1 MSQSSNHVVARRA
14 LLLASLLLPLPVL
27 AADPAPAPTPTPG
40 AGMGAGAGMGK
51 GMGMGMGGGQTKM
64 QGKRCQMMKGH
75 GRMGQMLRMPRLPTG
90 NDKMQ
95 LQMEAEILQMLGQI
109 QAKYANQ
116 LP

>member
-1 MSQSSNHVVARRA
+1 MSQSSHHVVARRA
-14 LLLASLLLPLPVL
+14 LLLASLLLPLPIL
-27 AADPAPAPTPTPG
+27 AADPSPAPTPTPG
-40 AGMGAGAGMGK
+40 S
-51 GMGMGMGGGQTKM
+51 GMGMGGGQMKM

-75 GRMGQMLRMPRLPTG
+75 GRMGQMLRMPRLPAG
-90 NDKMQ
+90 NDKLQ

>member
-14 LLLASLLLPLPVL
+14 LLLASLLLPLPAL

-40 AGMGAGAGMGK
+40 AGMGAGAGMG
-51 GMGMGMGGGQTKM
+51 MGMGGGQMKM

-75 GRMGQMLRMPRLPTG
+75 GRMGQMLRMPRLPAG
-90 NDKMQ
+90 NDKLQ

>member
-40 AGMGAGAGMGK
+40 AGMGIS
-51 GMGMGMGGGQTKM
+51 GGQMKM

-75 GRMGQMLRMPRLPTG
+75 GRMGQMLHMPRLPAG
-90 NDKMQ
+90 NDKLQ

>member
-14 LLLASLLLPLPVL
+14 LLLASLLLPLPAL
-27 AADPAPAPTPTPG
+27 AAEPAPTPTPTPSPG
-40 AGMGAGAGMGK
+40 AGT
-51 GMGMGMGGGQTKM
+51 GMGMGGGQMKM
-64 QGKRCQMMKGH
+64 QGKRCQMMKAH
-75 GRMGQMLRMPRLPTG
+75 GRMGQMLRMPRLPAG
-90 NDKMQ
+90 NDKLQ

>member
-1 MSQSSNHVVARRA
+1 MSQSSNHFVARRA
-14 LLLASLLLPLPVL
+14 LLLASLLMPLPAL

-51 GMGMGMGGGQTKM
+51 GMGMGGGQMKM

-75 GRMGQMLRMPRLPTG
+75 GRMGQMLRMPRLPAG
-90 NDKMQ
+90 NDKLQ